1 MEGKTLGGVYHGSQ
15 EHTELLNKAYA
26 LFSHINT
33 LHTSAYHST
42 AQLEK
47 EIVRMTCSMLGG
59 DYPNSEVCGCL
70 TSGGTESILLAMKA
84 YRDQGKARGIKQPE
98 M

>member
-1 MEGKTLGGVYHGSQ
+1 
-15 EHTELLNKAYA
+15 
-26 LFSHINT
+26 
-33 LHTSAYHST
+33 
-42 AQLEK
+42 
-47 EIVRMTCSMLGG
+47 MTCSMLGISAWKKLASHHQILGG